1 MTDDFE
7 VRHDGRPVTPG
18 DGWAV
23 DWLDRDAGI
32 ARVGR
37 DGRST
42 TVVVEGEGSSWW
54 VTLRGRRIGVEVR
67 SWRERV
73 LAEAESR
80 AEATGGPMT
89 VTATLPGLV
98 VAVRVAPGDEV
109 EAGTALLTIEAM
121 KMQNDVR
128 APRPGR
134 VGEISVVPGQAV
146 ATGTS
151 LLRLE

>member
-1 MTDDFE
+1 
-7 VRHDGRPVTPG
+7 
-18 DGWAV
+18 
-23 DWLDRDAGI
+23 
-32 ARVGR
+32 
-37 DGRST
+37 
-42 TVVVEGEGSSWW
+42 
-54 VTLRGRRIGVEVR
+54 
-67 SWRERV
+67 V

-121 KMQNDVR
+121 KMQNEVR